1 MAIVSIS
8 RIQIRRGRKNAGS
21 GLPQLAGGELSWAVD
36 TQELFIGN
44 GAVSEGAP
52 AVGNS
57 KVLTE
62 HDNLFELSDQYTYR
76 NGSNIQT
83 GATSA
88 TPIRRTLQERLDD
101 TVSVKSFGATGDG
114 TTDDTASLQ
123 RAIDQ
128 LFGSWSSSTDA
139 DNYKKRITLHIP
151 AGLYSISN
159 SLKLGPHVSIVGDG
173 SGKTVISQSGA
184 FPVIETV
191 GAVPIAPQ
199 TSSDTYPRK
208 INVKGMTLQSSADQT
223 GLKIYSTQDSEF
235 NDVEI
240 LGPYRIINGTP
251 SIATLGYGIHLE
263 DLSTPV
269 NSRNNKF
276 ERIKIFGFPYAVKS
290 DNDIQHNVFDN
301 CVIEQCHWGVVF
313 GKDTVP
319 GGVAQATGPIN
330 NIISNSRFLDINEQ
344 GLWIKEGF
352 GNISDSNSFSSVGN
366 DGGLDT
372 APAHSV
378 IKFEKNGN
386 TSKHDYFT
394 RTGALIEPM
403 GAVPYIPEIEGYFK
417 GEFTYST
424 DLPSI
429 GLLNS
434 FETIIRLPAG
444 KNLESQPVTNP
455 GVFDIFYHK
464 TFEINYQTKMG
475 SGNGMRQGTLTILI
489 DKENQTSHISD
500 KYDHQGTDVDLL
512 TFTAQ
517 LVDHNTDADFETL
530 EIKAKNPSS
539 VPLTDVKIQIRS
551 FS

>member
-21 GLPQLAGGELSWAVD
+21 GLPQLAGGELGWAVD

-57 KVLTE
+57 KILTE

-76 NGSNIQT
+76 NGSSIQT
-83 GATSA
+83 GLEPA

-114 TTDDTASLQ
+114 TTDDTAALQ

-159 SLKLGPHVSIVGDG
+159 SLKIGPHVSIVGDG

-199 TSSDTYPRK
+199 VSSDTYPRK
-208 INVKGMTLQSSADQT
+208 INVKGITLQSSADQT

-235 NDVEI
+235 NDIEI

-251 SIATLGYGIHLE
+251 NINTLGFGIHFA

-269 NSRNNKF
+269 NSRNNKL
-276 ERIKIFGFPYAVKS
+276 EKIKIFGFPYAVKS

-313 GKDTVP
+313 GEDTVL
-319 GGVAQATGPIN
+319 GQVAQSTGPIN

-344 GLWIKEGF
+344 GLWIKEGY

-366 DGGLDT
+366 DGGVET

-386 TSKHDYFT
+386 ISQKDFFS
-394 RTGALIEPM
+394 RTGALITYFSS
-403 GAVPYIPEIEGYFK
+403 AKPYYPEIEGYHTGENNFTTKLNIKQLTNDDFIKLPADRTKTIHINYLYKMKNNTGMRK
-417 GEFTYST
+417 GK
-424 DLPSI
+424 L
-429 GLLNS
+429 
-434 FETIIRLPAG
+434 TII
-444 KNLESQPVTNP
+444 
-455 GVFDIFYHK
+455 
-464 TFEINYQTKMG
+464 
-475 SGNGMRQGTLTILI
+475 I
-489 DKENQTSHISD
+489 DKVNNTSHISD
-500 KYDHQGTDVDLL
+500 SYDHQGNNSEIL
-512 TFTAQ
+512 TFSAQ
-517 LVDHNTDADFETL
+517 LKNLDFDPQGDFETL
-530 EIKAKNPSS
+530 
-539 VPLTDVKIQIRS
+539 VLTATNNDEADVTLQIS
-551 FS
+551 TIS